1 LNWLIQKKMN
11 FLKRSFDLFFS
22 IIFIVITLPIFFII
36 YLIYLIFY
44 DGDCIYASKR
54 IGYNLNEFKIFK
66 FRTMIKNA
74 ENLGSQV
81 SSLNDKRILLI
92 GRFLRATKI
101 DELPQLYNI
110 LLGEMSFVGPRPN
123 FKKLVDKYPVKIKNI
138 LAKLKPGLTDFSTL
152 IFSDL
157 DDYLRGKNFEIKY
170 FKKVEPIK
178 LFLIKKYFEKKTFFV
193 DLKILF
199 FTVLIILKIF
209 KFNKKKL
216 KLHFNV

>member
-1 LNWLIQKKMN
+1 MN

-22 IIFIVITLPIFFII
+22 IIFIVITLPIFFLI
-36 YLIYLIFY
+36 YFIYLIFY
-44 DGDCIYASKR
+44 NGDCIYSSKR
-54 IGYNLNEFKIFK
+54 IGYNLDEFKIFK
-66 FRTMIKNA
+66 FRSMVKNA
-74 ENLGSQV
+74 ENLGSV
-81 SSLNDKRILLI
+81 ISGLHDKRILPI
-92 GRFLRATKI
+92 GRFLRVTKI

-123 FKKLVDKYPVKIKNI
+123 FRKLVDKYPIKIKNI

-157 DDYLRGKNFEIKY
+157 DNYLRGKNFEIKY
-170 FKKVEPIK
+170 YKKVEPIK
-178 LFLIKKYFEKKTFFV
+178 LFLIKKYFEKKNFFV

-216 KLHFNV
+216 KFHFGV

>member
-1 LNWLIQKKMN
+1 MNWLIQKKMN